1 MNVRCCEG
9 DLDGGTPHTVSC
21 AAVKVAL
28 AEVEALEQELAPQH
42 VTMRC
47 QPAQSNMTSEERGRT
62 DVTSARNIVAR
73 YVSAGPGPAEHPPSR
88 RTTLPTSPGPVSRD
102 VLAARPKSKVGRL
115 AMLSSIGGLR
125 TSYESSMARLARCE
139 SSQRAAEGVRQ
150 VNPCI
155 SMSPPRCSMLLKG

>member
-47 QPAQSNMTSEERGRT
+47 
-62 DVTSARNIVAR
+62 
-73 YVSAGPGPAEHPPSR
+73 
-88 RTTLPTSPGPVSRD
+88 
-102 VLAARPKSKVGRL
+102 
-115 AMLSSIGGLR
+115 
-125 TSYESSMARLARCE
+125 
-139 SSQRAAEGVRQ
+139 
-150 VNPCI
+150 
-155 SMSPPRCSMLLKG
+155 